1 MGNNP
6 FNIIKELRDELQGF
20 LYLVDDDC
28 HEVAVKV
35 CERMDKKLRELEEIF
50 KEK

>member
-1 MGNNP
+1 MKNNH
-6 FNIIKELRDELQGF
+6 FDIIKELRDELQGF
-20 LYLVDDDC
+20 MYLVDDDC

-35 CERMDKKLRELEEIF
+35 CERMDKKLRELEDMF